1 MKMNQIYALLNDINH
16 QMYGQ
21 DAVTV
26 NDLQGIISMGNT
38 IVGDGTATDNFLG
51 KLVDRIGKVVIRTL
65 DLELDFPSLFMD
77 TFEFGAVLQKINV
90 NPFDAIT
97 NAAETVGD
105 VGFTPT
111 LLDIHK
117 PQVWVRYFTDADTA
131 KWQVTIPD
139 TMFRTAFES
148 ETQMSSFIDAI
159 ISAMTD
165 SVTISLNNMSR
176 TAVNNFI
183 AEKIKGSNGVINL
196 LTSYNTLFSQSLTPE
211 VAMRTKEFL
220 RYATNEIRKYMKYI
234 SQPSVLYN
242 LGDGSGNPV
251 VRATTRDNAHILC
264 LTDFVAGCT
273 AYLESDTFH
282 NELVS
287 LPGYTEVAYWQ
298 GNKDATY
305 TNAFD
310 TNSSIKVTPSSE
322 DGQDSPTDVEQ
333 SGIICVIADRQAIA
347 VGISR
352 RHTGTFYNS
361 IDQYTNMSMSF
372 VEQYINDMSENG
384 IVFVCASAGNP

>member
-38 IVGDGTATDNFLG
+38 IVGDGTATDAFLG
-51 KLVDRIGKVVIRTL
+51 KLVDRIGKTVIRTL

-77 TFEFGAVLQKINV
+77 SFEFGAVLQKINV
-90 NPFDAIT
+90 NPFDSIT
-97 NAAETVGD
+97 NAAETIGD
-105 VGFTPT
+105 AGFTPT

-183 AEKIKGSNGVINL
+183 AEKIKASNGVINL

-242 LGDGSGNPV
+242 LGDGSGNKV

-264 LTDFVAGCT
+264 LTDFVAGCA

-384 IVFVCASAGNP
+384 IVFVCASASNP

>member
-51 KLVDRIGKVVIRTL
+51 TLVDRIGKTVIRTL

-77 TFEFGAVLQKINV
+77 EFQFGAVLQKINE
-90 NPFDAIT
+90 NPYDSIT
-97 NAAETVGD
+97 NAAENIAD
-105 VGFTPT
+105 AGFTPT

-117 PQVWVRYFTDADTA
+117 PEVWVRYFTDADTA

-139 TMFRTAFES
+139 TMFRTAFTS

-165 SVTISLNNMSR
+165 SMTISLNNMSR

-196 LTSYNTLFSQSLTPE
+196 LTSYNSLFSQSLTPE

-352 RHTGTFYNS
+352 RHSGTFYNS
-361 IDQYTNMSMSF
+361 IDQ
-372 VEQYINDMSENG
+372 
-384 IVFVCASAGNP
+384 

>member
-51 KLVDRIGKVVIRTL
+51 KLVDRIGKTVIRTL

-77 TFEFGAVLQKINV
+77 SFEFGAILQKINV
-90 NPFDAIT
+90 NPFDSIT
-97 NAAETVGD
+97 NAAENVGD
-105 VGFTPT
+105 AGFTPT

-117 PQVWVRYFTDADTA
+117 PEVWVRYFTDADTA

-165 SVTISLNNMSR
+165 SMTISLNNMSR

-242 LGDGSGNPV
+242 LGDGSGNKV

-305 TNAFD
+305 TNAFA

-352 RHTGTFYNS
+352 RHSGTFYNS
-361 IDQYTNMSMSF
+361 IDQYTNMSYSF

-384 IVFVCASAGNP
+384 LVFVCAAASNP